1 MSNDQNIVITG
12 FMGTGKTTV
21 GKLVAEKI
29 GRPFVDT
36 DQEIERRTGRKVE
49 DIFKYEGE
57 ANFRHIERRMC
68 RFLAAQQGLV
78 IATGGGTLVDE
89 SNRDVMS
96 ASGLVVCLVATPA
109 IIARRLGEDTTVR
122 PLLQGDW
129 RVLLEKRRAAY
140 DSIPHQ
146 IDTTDKQP
154 DTVAEEIVALW
165 QQAVSA

>member
-1 MSNDQNIVITG
+1 
-12 FMGTGKTTV
+12 MGTGKTAV
-21 GKLVAEKI
+21 GRLVAEQTD
-29 GRPFVDT
+29 RPFVDT
-36 DQEIERRTGRKVE
+36 DQEIERRTGRKIA

-57 ANFRHIERRMC
+57 VNFRHIERRMC

-89 SNRDVMS
+89 GNREVML
-96 ASGLVVCLVATPA
+96 ASGLVICLTASPVT
-109 IIARRLGEDTTVR
+109 IAKRLGSDTTVR

-129 RVLLEKRRAAY
+129 RVLLEKRRTAY
-140 DSIPHQ
+140 EAIPNQ

-154 DTVAEEIVALW
+154 EDIAQEIVALW